1 MAVTLRVSDVRA
13 AIWRTAGAQDGAG
26 AGVPSNALLGR
37 MFHEIFAE
45 LVGPDE
51 RRNFCAA
58 LEPLEPELCRWK
70 KELVAHTWRNLAGPR
85 LRQQQAHLHQA
96 TEPVLAFWD
105 AVQELC
111 DWLADLLWQAAGR
124 GVQAEA
130 LRGLIAAEQPLEWEV
145 RDAHWTDAVRLIG
158 VADSIC
164 RLPAGDQW
172 CVIELKTG
180 RTAPAADLAQACL
193 YHQMLAASTG
203 QAHGTLALV
212 SFTPQRHERLFG
224 GDELSAAQQ
233 RLKDLIGRLAGV
245 LPEQQPATAPTPATR
260 RDQETGE
267 RLEQAF
273 AQYGVSLK
281 VAGAAIVS
289 PAFLRFP
296 IEPGRR
302 VTLKAVRSRLED
314 VQARLSLETPPR
326 LSLEGGRVAIDL
338 QRPNDEREVIR
349 FSQIRAHLP
358 ARDELFG
365 CSQIPLG
372 VDISG
377 QLRLMD
383 FAHPESPHLLVAGTT
398 GSGKSEWLRSAI
410 AGLLLTNTPATLRL
424 ILVDPKL
431 LAFQSLQQSPFLH
444 TPIVYPQEQSV
455 IEVLKGLVAEMDA
468 RYRRLRAAGADTLS
482 DYIRRTGQPV
492 ARLFFICDEYADLM
506 LGERAER
513 RDLEQQIRR
522 LGQKARAAGIHLIL
536 TTQRPSVD
544 IVTGAIKTNLPAR
557 IALKLG
563 SIESR
568 MLLGENGAESL
579 LGRGDLLY
587 KCIGDPV
594 RLQAP
599 YLPAEELQEVFS
611 TGDQQTQPPA
621 KSNHETSGY

>member
-1 MAVTLRVSDVRA
+1 MAVTLRVSEVRA
-13 AIWRTAGAQDGAG
+13 AIWQTAGAQGSAGTGA
-26 AGVPSNALLGR
+26 PSNALLGR

-51 RRNFCAA
+51 RRNFRAA
-58 LEPLEPELCRWK
+58 LDPLEPEFCRWK

-85 LRQQQAHLHQA
+85 LRQHQAHLHQV
-96 TEPVLAFWD
+96 TEQVLDFWD

-111 DWLADLLWQAAGR
+111 EWLAGLLWQAAGR
-124 GVQAEA
+124 GVQAEE
-130 LRGLIAAEQPLEWEV
+130 LRRLIAAEQPLEWEV
-145 RDAHWTDAVRLIG
+145 RDENWTDAVRLIG
-158 VADSIC
+158 VADSVC
-164 RLPAGDQW
+164 RIPAGDQW

-180 RTAPAADLAQACL
+180 RTAPEADLAQACL
-193 YHQMLAASTG
+193 YHQMLAASSG
-203 QAHGTLALV
+203 QASGTLALV
-212 SFTPQRHERLFG
+212 SFTPQRQERLFG
-224 GDELSAAQQ
+224 GEELSAAQQ
-233 RLKDLIGRLAGV
+233 RLRELIGRLAGV
-245 LPEQQPATAPTPATR
+245 LPQSQPAATAPTMVTR
-260 RDQETGE
+260 RDHETGE

-273 AQYGVSLK
+273 EQYGVSIR
-281 VAGAAIVS
+281 VAGEAIVS

-296 IEPGRR
+296 IELGRR
-302 VTLKAVRSRLED
+302 VTLRAVRSRIED

-349 FSQIRAHLP
+349 FSQIRSHLP
-358 ARDELFG
+358 ARDELCG
-365 CSQIPLG
+365 SSQIPLG

-377 QLRLMD
+377 QLRMMD

-410 AGLLLTNTPATLRL
+410 AGLLLTNTPATMRL
-424 ILVDPKL
+424 ILVDPKR
-431 LAFQSLQQSPFLH
+431 LAFQSLQRSPFLH
-444 TPIVYPQEQSV
+444 TPIVYPPEQSV
-455 IEVLKGLVAEMDA
+455 TEVLKGLVTEMEA
-468 RYRRLRAAGADTLS
+468 RYQRLQAVGADTLS

-513 RDLEQQIRR
+513 RELEQQIRR

-568 MLLGENGAESL
+568 MLLDENGAESL

-594 RLQAP
+594 RLQSP
-599 YLPAEELQEVFS
+599 YLPAEELKEVF
-611 TGDQQTQPPA
+611 GAGGQQGA
-621 KSNHETSGY
+621 SAA